1 LLLMKYARRL
11 SPAEWR
17 GAGALENEKSPYLG
31 CTSTLTHIHTD
42 GESEICVFVAGGGYK
57 DRGKRD
63 RE

>member
-1 LLLMKYARRL
+1 LLLMKYPRRL

-31 CTSTLTHIHTD
+31 CTSTLTHIDTD
-42 GESEICVFVAGGGYK
+42 GESQIYVSVEGGGYK